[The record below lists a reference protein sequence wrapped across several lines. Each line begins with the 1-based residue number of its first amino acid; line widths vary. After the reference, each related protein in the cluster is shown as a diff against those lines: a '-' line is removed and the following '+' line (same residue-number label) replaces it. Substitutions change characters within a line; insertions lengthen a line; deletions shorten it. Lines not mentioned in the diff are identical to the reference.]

1 MAEYDRGLV
10 ADNLLMEH
18 MLLLLKRSPEQEQEL
33 EKLIDELTDSS
44 SPNFHHW
51 LTAKEFG
58 ERFGVAKQDRDT
70 IKNWLQ
76 SHGLKVNVDYTN
88 DLLIDFSGTAGQ
100 VRGAFHTEIHNLE
113 VKGEKHIANMSDPR
127 IPAALAPAVVG
138 VVSLHDFMP
147 QTLTKLRPEY
157 TFGGCSVGTC
167 YAVVPADLETIYSL
181 NPLFSAGISG
191 QGQTIVVIES
201 SNVAST
207 TDWTTFRSTFG
218 LSSYTSGS
226 FTQISPAPP
235 SGTNNCTPG
244 VNTAAVESTVD
255 VEYASAAAPSAAIVL
270 ASCDNTATFGG
281 LIALQNLLNESGT
294 PPAIMSISYG
304 ECEAVIGAS
313 ANAAFNSTYQQAV
326 TEGVS
331 VFVAAGDAGAAMCSR
346 STYSN
351 VATFGIG
358 VSGYTSTPYNVS
370 VGGTDYGDTYAGTNS
385 TYWNATHSPTYGS
398 AKSYVPEIPW
408 NDSCASGLIAEFN
421 GFSQT
426 YGPSGFCNSSEGEAY
441 YLDLASGSG
450 GPSGCATGSPSQSGV
465 VGGTCAGWPKPSWQ
479 TLVGNP
485 SDGVRD
491 IPDVSLF
498 AADGAWDHYYL
509 VCFTGRG
516 YTCTGSPDTWLNAG
530 GTSFAAPIMAGIQAL
545 VNQKAGGPQG
555 NPNPVYYSLA
565 ASEYGKSGDSSCNSS
580 LGNRVSSSCIFH
592 DVTLGD
598 NDVGCDGTDNCYLPS
613 GTIGVLSTSNSTYQ
627 PAYGT
632 QTGWDFATG
641 IGTVNAFNLV
651 NNWPEPNFT
660 LSANAN
666 SVTIAQNSNGNS
678 TITITPV
685 ASFSGSVTLSAS
697 GLPSGVTAAFN
708 PNPASTTSTLTL
720 TASGTA
726 ATGTVTVTITGVSG
740 SLTHTTTIT
749 LTVIPSDFTLS
760 ASPNAVA
767 IAQGGASGT
776 STITILPVNGFSG
789 NVTLTASGLPKGV
802 TASFSP
808 NPATSTS
815 ILTLTASATA
825 TKETATVTITGT
837 SGSLSASTTIT
848 LTVNLLGSFTLTTSP
863 EKVTVAQGSSGS
875 STMTINPTNGFDQEV
890 TLSAS
895 GLPSGVTASFSPN
908 PATSTST
915 LTLTASGSAAIGKST
930 ITIIGTFGSMSHKTT
945 LTLTVYANYSLS
957 ASPNAVAIAQG
968 GAGGTSTVTILPV
981 NGFSGNVTLTASGL
995 PKGVTASFSPNPA
1008 TSTSILT
1015 LTASASATQETAT
1028 VTITGTSGSLSAS
1041 TTITLTVNPLG
1052 NFTFLPASPE
1062 KVTVAPGGS
1071 GSSTMTINPTNGFDQ
1086 EVTLSAIGLPSGV
1099 TASFSPNPATSTS
1112 TLTLTASGSAAIGKS
1127 TITIIGTFEGMSH
1140 KTWITLAV
1148 SE

>member
-1 MAEYDRGLV
+1 MTNGNAVHHRESAEEGPRPVGHGKGHFRKRSDGADNLPYSRAGRPAGAVAVAKPLAQSRAFEKESPICLFRNLSLPQRIFRRKVSLRYCLLASLYFLAVSFARAESVGPIVITQNVDESKLVTLGGNTRPEAKAKYDRGLA

-113 VKGEKHIANMSDPR
+113 VEGEKHIANVSDPR

-138 VVSLHDFMP
+138 VVSLHNFMP
-147 QTLTKLRPEY
+147 DTLTKLRPEY

-167 YAVVPADLETIYSL
+167 YAVVPADLETIYNL

-201 SNVAST
+201 SNVSST

-218 LSSYTSGS
+218 LFSYTSGS
-226 FTQISPAPP
+226 FTQINPAPP
-235 SGTNNCTPG
+235 NGTNNCTPG
-244 VNTAAVESTVD
+244 VNTAEVEATVD
-255 VEYASAAAPSAAIVL
+255 AEYASAAAPSAAIVL
-270 ASCDNTATFGG
+270 ASCDNTTATFGG

-304 ECEAVIGAS
+304 ECEAINGAS

-331 VFVAAGDAGAAMCSR
+331 VFVAAGDAGAATCSR
-346 STYSN
+346 STYGDA
-351 VATFGIG
+351 ATYGIG

-385 TYWNATHSPTYGS
+385 TYWKATNSPNFGS

-421 GFSQT
+421 GFGQT
-426 YGPSGFCNSSEGEAY
+426 YGPSGFCNSSAGAN
-441 YLDLASGSG
+441 YLVLESGGG
-450 GPSGCATGSPSQSGV
+450 GPSGCATGSPSQLGV
-465 VGGTCAGWPKPSWQ
+465 VSGTCAGWPKPSWQ

-530 GTSFAAPIMAGIQAL
+530 GTSFSSPIMAGIQAL
-545 VNQKAGGPQG
+545 VNQKAGGRQG
-555 NPNPVYYSLA
+555 NPNPAYYSLA
-565 ASEYGKSGDSSCNSS
+565 ANEYGKSGDSSCDSS
-580 LGNRVSSSCIFH
+580 LGNRVGSSCIFH

-598 NDVGCDGTDNCYLPS
+598 NDLDCGAGSLGMNNCYLPS
-613 GTIGVLSTSNSTYQ
+613 GTIGVLSTSNGTYQ

-651 NNWPEPNFT
+651 DNWPEPNFT
-660 LSANAN
+660 LSANPN
-666 SVTIAQNSNGNS
+666 SVTIAQASNGNS

-685 ASFSGSVTLSAS
+685 TGFSGSVTLSAS

-708 PNPASTTSTLTL
+708 PNPATATSTLTL

-749 LTVIPSDFTLS
+749 LTVKPSGNFTLS

-776 STITILPVNGFSG
+776 STVTIIPVNGFSG

-837 SGSLSASTTIT
+837 SGSLSAATTIT
-848 LTVNLLGSFTLTTSP
+848 LTVNPLGNFTLTASP
-863 EKVTVAQGSSGS
+863 KTLTVAQGSSGI
-875 STMTINPTNGFDQEV
+875 STMTINPTNSFDQDV

-908 PATSTST
+908 PAAFTST
-915 LTLTASGSAAIGKST
+915 LTLTVSGSAATGKST
-930 ITIIGTFGSMSHKTT
+930 ITITGTFGSLNHK
-945 LTLTVYANYSLS
+945 
-957 ASPNAVAIAQG
+957 
-968 GAGGTSTVTILPV
+968 
-981 NGFSGNVTLTASGL
+981 
-995 PKGVTASFSPNPA
+995 
-1008 TSTSILT
+1008 
-1015 LTASASATQETAT
+1015 AT
-1028 VTITGTSGSLSAS
+1028 V
-1041 TTITLTVNPLG
+1041 N
-1052 NFTFLPASPE
+1052 
-1062 KVTVAPGGS
+1062 
-1071 GSSTMTINPTNGFDQ
+1071 
-1086 EVTLSAIGLPSGV
+1086 
-1099 TASFSPNPATSTS
+1099 
-1112 TLTLTASGSAAIGKS
+1112 
-1127 TITIIGTFEGMSH
+1127 
-1140 KTWITLAV
+1140 LAV
-1148 SE
+1148 SQ